1 VEKLK
6 NQLFARIILL
16 LIAVILVAFGA
27 SALVKSGIGGDAVLV
42 FEQGVS
48 VFLNIEFGIMIMI
61 INSLM
66 MIILFFV
73 NRKMISIGTFV
84 FIFILGPLVSLFDRI
99 PIFLSPETFP
109 ESLLI
114 FSVGALFATFG
125 VSLYLYTD
133 VGYTAFEGILIEIK
147 NRSNIRFAY
156 IKIINDAIL
165 FVAGIL
171 LGGTFGWGS
180 VISIF
185 LFGPLID
192 GFVMLFKKSNILKP
206 KQL

>member
-1 VEKLK
+1 MEKLK
-6 NQLFARIILL
+6 QQLFVKLILL
-16 LIAVILVAFGA
+16 LIAVSLVAFGA

-48 VFLNIEFGIMIMI
+48 VFFKIDLGIMIMI
-61 INSLM
+61 INLVM
-66 MIILFFV
+66 TIILFIV
-73 NRKMISIGTFV
+73 NRKMVNIGTFV
-84 FIFILGPLVSLFDRI
+84 FIFVLGPLVSLFDKL
-99 PIFLSPETFP
+99 PIFMNPETFP

-114 FSVGALFATFG
+114 FSIGALFATFG

-147 NRSNIRFAY
+147 NRTKIRFAI
-156 IKIINDAIL
+156 IKIINDALL
-165 FVAGIL
+165 FIVGIL

-192 GFVMLFKKSNILKP
+192 GFVSLFKKTNILK
-206 KQL
+206 QEQE